1 MSRKNKNP
9 NRQGF
14 LNYCRTIAGIEK
26 DKDEFCKAARIPR
39 GGADIFGNL
48 DGVFRDLNR
57 MRRSTFLCSEY
68 QQTISQ
74 IRAMISEQNAHE
86 LRMAEIEA
94 GKRKEDGESTS
105 DTE

>member
-1 MSRKNKNP
+1 MSRKNKDP
-9 NRQGF
+9 NRRGF
-14 LNYCRTIAGIEK
+14 LAYLSTIRRVEK

-74 IRAMISEQNAHE
+74 IRAMIAEQNAHE

-94 GKRKEDGESTS
+94 GKQAADTCEEDVTK
-105 DTE
+105 